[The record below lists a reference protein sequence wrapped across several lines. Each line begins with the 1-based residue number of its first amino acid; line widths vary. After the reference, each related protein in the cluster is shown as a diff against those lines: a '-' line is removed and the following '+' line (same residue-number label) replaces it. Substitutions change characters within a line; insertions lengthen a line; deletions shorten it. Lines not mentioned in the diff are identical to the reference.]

1 MQTLHV
7 AGFTLKQQE
16 ALEKKNFSFIKDGP
30 ETFLV
35 LTITRNF
42 SNHLREIDSVI
53 NNPEYQQIPQESVQR
68 S

>member
-7 AGFTLKQQE
+7 AGFTPKQQE

-35 LTITRNF
+35 LTVTRNF